1 MSIAKLPKR
10 NISSLEEDKEQ
21 KAKSFIEKA
30 GITSEES
37 YSLKNLKTPIMIR
50 FDTVLLKKVE
60 VVAKKRGIN
69 RSALIQFLVSRS
81 IDENNI

>member
-1 MSIAKLPKR
+1 M
-10 NISSLEEDKEQ
+10 EEDKEQ